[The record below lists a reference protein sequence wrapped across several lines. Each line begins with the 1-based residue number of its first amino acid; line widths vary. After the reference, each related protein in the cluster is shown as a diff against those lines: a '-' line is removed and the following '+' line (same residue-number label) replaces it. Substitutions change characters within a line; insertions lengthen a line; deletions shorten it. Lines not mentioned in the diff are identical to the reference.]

1 MYEIDIPDFLKESAD
16 VIHKRMLDNAP
27 NDINTMEGDLFWDNT
42 RPCAEEIS
50 RVKNISL
57 VHLLKSRFPQT
68 AKDKDLDLCGEED
81 GVPKKDAD
89 YSIQKIKI
97 IGTPGTNIYKD
108 RIVCTP
114 ATEERKSIEFLILE
128 DVNIQGNGEVTVN
141 AKCTEPGSIGNVSIG
156 EINILAKSISG
167 VTSISN
173 IEIVKY
179 GVNIEDDNSY
189 RERILQ
195 KARTPATSGNKY
207 HYLNWAME
215 VTGVGVAKIFS
226 SAGVVKVV
234 IVDSNK
240 HAATKQLIEDVYEHI
255 EEVRPLLAGTLTV
268 VSATEKELNITVKVS
283 TLQGLNLGEIQQ
295 EFINS
300 LKEYLK
306 SISFK
311 TEYISMAKIGNL
323 LLNTSGVLDYAE
335 LKINNLSSNIS
346 LRDEEIAVLGNV
358 ELGIIN

>member
-173 IEIVKY
+173 IEVVKY
-179 GVNIEDDNSY
+179 GVNVEDDNSY

-215 VTGVGVAKIFS
+215 VTGVGAAKIFS

>member
-1 MYEIDIPDFLKESAD
+1 MYEIDIPDFLKESVD
-16 VIHKRMLDNAP
+16 DIHKRMINNAP
-27 NDINTMEGDLFWDNT
+27 ANINNIEGDLFWDNT
-42 RPCAEEIS
+42 RPCAEEIA
-50 RVKNISL
+50 RIKNISL
-57 VHLLKSRFPQT
+57 VNLLKSRFPQT
-68 AKDKDLDLCGEED
+68 AIDKDLDLCGEEE
-81 GVPKKDAD
+81 GVPRKDAD
-89 YSIQKIKI
+89 YAIQKIKI
-97 IGTPGTNIYKD
+97 VGNPGTNIYKD

-128 DVNIQGNGEVTVN
+128 DVNIQGNGEITVN
-141 AKCTEPGSIGNVSIG
+141 AKCTKPGSIGNVSIG

-215 VTGVGVAKIFS
+215 VTGVGAAKIFS
-226 SAGVVKVV
+226 GAGVVKVV

-255 EEVRPLLAGTLTV
+255 DEVRPILAGSLTV
-268 VSATEKELNITVKVS
+268 VSAAEKKLNITAKVK

-295 EFINS
+295 EFIEL

-311 TEYISMAKIGNL
+311 TEYISIAKIGNL
-323 LLNTSGVLDYAE
+323 LLNVYGVLDYAD
-335 LKINNLSSNIS
+335 LKIDNLASNIS
-346 LRDEEIAVLGNV
+346 LKDEEIAVLGNV
-358 ELGIIN
+358 ELGVM